1 MITLL
6 WDLDGTLL
14 DSYKVILES
23 VLAVLSREGMTP
35 DPAETYKRLIETS
48 VKSFFGEVSEYPNRL
63 WERYRALNAAR
74 DGEIRLMDG
83 AAETLRALTAMGV
96 PNFVFTHKGET
107 ARAVLR
113 RLGVLTYITDVL
125 SAGGGI
131 PRKPAPDGI
140 DLLIARHNLD
150 RRQTFY
156 IGDRPIDMECAKNAG
171 VRGILFLPPSSPASP
186 TGLETYTVSTLT
198 EIPEIVY
205 TNFH

>member
-48 VKSFFGEVSEYPNRL
+48 VKSFLGEVSEYPNRL

-186 TGLETYTVSTLT
+186 TGWETYTVSTLT